1 VTRFNQIHSGRYF
14 SCVQQHYTHH
24 GIGVFEVLE
33 LFRLFVD
40 VSLIDGFQG
49 HSIYFSQLGFSEL
62 SKDDPSSSI
71 LSSNRGFFVQRSSSL
86 VLVDTWFDSAFRFR
100 EASRGVVAYI
110 IPVNK

>member
-40 VSLIDGFQG
+40 VSLR
-49 HSIYFSQLGFSEL
+49 
-62 SKDDPSSSI
+62 
-71 LSSNRGFFVQRSSSL
+71 N
-86 VLVDTWFDSAFRFR
+86 
-100 EASRGVVAYI
+100 
-110 IPVNK
+110 